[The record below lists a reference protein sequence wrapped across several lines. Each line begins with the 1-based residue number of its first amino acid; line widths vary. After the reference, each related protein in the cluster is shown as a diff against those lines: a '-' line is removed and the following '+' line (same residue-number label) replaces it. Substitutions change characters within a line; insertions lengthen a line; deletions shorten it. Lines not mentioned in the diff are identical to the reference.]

1 MGKGNEESL
10 REGMTSKAQSKKDIY
25 FLKKT
30 FSLAKKGEGTTTPN
44 PLVGALLVKNQKIIS
59 SGYHCRAGELHAE
72 IKALKSAKESLK
84 GATLYINLEP
94 CCHFG
99 RTPPCVDEII
109 RTGIKR
115 VVIAVADPNPKVKG
129 KSIKKLKK
137 AGIQVEVGISKD
149 EACSLNEVFFKNMK
163 KKEPFVVA
171 KVAQSLDGKI
181 TTSRGASQWITSPS
195 SRKFSKSLRDK
206 YDCVLIGANTFRKDD
221 PHLNGS
227 KKIPYKAVISSG
239 LNLPLDSYLLQKSP
253 HKVIIF
259 TADKNKSKRKKFP
272 AEVKIFFL
280 KENKGRLPIKKIL
293 KILYSLGIMSVFL
306 EGGAQTL
313 GRFFMNKAVDK
324 AFFFISPKI
333 IGGNTA
339 LSSVGAEGF
348 STLSSCPRLK
358 NLKIKRIDKDILI
371 WGYPNFLV

>member
-1 MGKGNEESL
+1 M
-10 REGMTSKAQSKKDIY
+10 SKTQSKQDIY

-30 FSLAKKGEGTTTPN
+30 FSLARKGEGFTSPN
-44 PLVGALLVKNQKIIS
+44 PLVGALLVKNGKIIS
-59 SGYHCRAGELHAE
+59 YGYHCQAGLPHAE
-72 IKALKSAKESLK
+72 IKALRAVSESLK
-84 GATLYINLEP
+84 GTTLYVNLEP

-109 RTGIKR
+109 RRGIKR
-115 VVIAVADPNPKVKG
+115 VVIAVADPNPEVKG

-149 EACSLNEVFFKNMK
+149 EACSLNEVFFKNME
-163 KKEPFVVA
+163 KKEPFVAA

-181 TTSRGASQWITSPS
+181 ATGKGVSRWITSSS
-195 SRKFSKSLRDK
+195 SREFAKSLRDK
-206 YDCVLIGANTFRKDD
+206 YDCVLIGANTLTKDD
-221 PHLNGS
+221 PHLEGL
-227 KKIPYKAVISSG
+227 KKIPYKAVISSR
-239 LNLPLDSYLLQKSP
+239 LNLPLNSYLLRKTP
-253 HKVIIF
+253 HKLLVF
-259 TADKNKSKRKKFP
+259 TSDKNRSKRKKFS

-280 KENKGRLPIKKIL
+280 KENKGWLPVKKIL
-293 KILYSLGIMSVFL
+293 KIFYSLGIMSVFL
-306 EGGAQTL
+306 EGGSQTL

-348 STLSSCPRLK
+348 STPDSCPQLK
-358 NLKIKRIDKDILI
+358 NLKIKRLGKDILI
-371 WGYPNFLV
+371 WGYPQYKG

>member
-1 MGKGNEESL
+1 
-10 REGMTSKAQSKKDIY
+10 MTSKAQSKKDIY

-171 KVAQSLDGKI
+171 KVAQSL
-181 TTSRGASQWITSPS
+181 
-195 SRKFSKSLRDK
+195 
-206 YDCVLIGANTFRKDD
+206 
-221 PHLNGS
+221 
-227 KKIPYKAVISSG
+227 
-239 LNLPLDSYLLQKSP
+239 
-253 HKVIIF
+253 
-259 TADKNKSKRKKFP
+259 
-272 AEVKIFFL
+272 
-280 KENKGRLPIKKIL
+280 
-293 KILYSLGIMSVFL
+293 
-306 EGGAQTL
+306 
-313 GRFFMNKAVDK
+313 
-324 AFFFISPKI
+324 
-333 IGGNTA
+333 
-339 LSSVGAEGF
+339 
-348 STLSSCPRLK
+348 
-358 NLKIKRIDKDILI
+358 
-371 WGYPNFLV
+371 